1 MIRIA
6 ITGGIGSGKT
16 FMSKLFVYPVFNADK
31 AVSNIYLKNKKIFF
45 RIKKKLPKLSFS
57 FPIKK
62 RELINAILENKG
74 NLKKISS
81 IVHPEVRK
89 SLISFLQKNKNK
101 RIVVLDIPLFL
112 ENKLNRKTDI
122 IIFIQA
128 NKKQVLKKIKNR
140 KNFNY
145 LILKRLEDLQLDL
158 SYKKKKSHYV
168 IKNNFNKKTARK
180 KVKDILKIILK

>member
-16 FMSKLFVYPVFNADK
+16 FMSKLFGYPVFNADK

-128 NKKQVLKKIKNR
+128 NKKQVLKKIKKR
-140 KNFNY
+140 KNFNV

-180 KVKDILKIILK
+180 KVKDILKIILQ